1 MSELMQILGIFLE
14 GLISFFSPCV
24 IPLIPLYMGYLATN
38 AKEVDEKG
46 NITYKKKIVLIYTL
60 FFILGISMSF
70 FILGLSFTGLGLFFK
85 DNRKIFL
92 EVGGILI
99 VILGLFQLG
108 ILKVDFLNK
117 EKKVKINFNPNKM
130 TKKTAFLMGFLFSFA
145 WTPCVGPAL
154 SSTLIMAS
162 TASTALI
169 GNLFVLVYAIGF
181 LLPFIVL
188 GLFTTKVLNII
199 KRKQNILNYVVKIGA
214 LIIIIMGGF
223 VFYTGFTMETVKDD
237 NNDNTIKASK
247 VELGTPINFTLQ
259 DQFNKTHT
267 LDDYIGKTIVLHF
280 YAIDCFSCLDE
291 LPNIEKIYNDYNQ
304 NKDDVII
311 LSIANTSRN
320 PKKDIINFLKKNNYT
335 FTSLMAKNK
344 LFNKYYVTTYPNTY
358 IINADG
364 NIAFTSFGSLSYDRL
379 KEEIEKVVKL
389 NRKFPN
395 Y

>member
-1 MSELMQILGIFLE
+1 MSELMQILGLFLE

-145 WTPCVGPAL
+145 WSPCVGPAL

-181 LLPFIVL
+181 LLPFIIL

-223 VFYTGFTMETVKDD
+223 VFYTGFTMEVVKDD
-237 NNDNTIKASK
+237 DNTIKASK
-247 VELGTPINFTLQ
+247 VELGTPINFTLK

-320 PKKDIINFLKKNNYT
+320 PKEDIIDFLKENNYT
-335 FTSLMAKNK
+335 FISLMAKNK

-358 IINADG
+358 IINSDG
-364 NIAFTSFGSLSYDRL
+364 NITFTSFGSLSYDRL
-379 KEEIEKVVKL
+379 KEEIEKVR
-389 NRKFPN
+389 N
-395 Y
+395 

>member
-1 MSELMQILGIFLE
+1 MSELVQIFAIFLE
-14 GLISFFSPCV
+14 GIISFFSPCV

-38 AKEVDEKG
+38 AKEIDKDG
-46 NITYKKKIVLIYTL
+46 NVTYKKKVVLIYTL

-108 ILKVDFLNK
+108 IIKVDFLNK
-117 EKKVKINFNPNKM
+117 EKKLKINFNPNKM
-130 TKKTAFLMGFLFSFA
+130 SKKTAFLMGFLFSFA

-181 LLPFIVL
+181 LLPFIIL

-199 KRKQNILNYVVKIGA
+199 KRKQNILNYIVKIGA
-214 LIIIIMGGF
+214 IIIIVMGCY
-223 VFYTGFTMETVKDD
+223 VSYTGFTMESIKEEEPVKS
-237 NNDNTIKASK
+237 TGK
-247 VELGTPINFTLQ
+247 VELATPIKFTLK
-259 DQFNKTHT
+259 DQEGNTHT

-291 LPNIEKIYNDYNQ
+291 LPHIEKIYNDYNQ

-311 LSIANTSRN
+311 LGIANTSRN
-320 PKKDIINFLKKNNYT
+320 PKDDIIDFLKENNYT
-335 FTSLMAKNK
+335 FTSLNANDK
-344 LFNKYYVTTYPNTY
+344 LFDKYYITTYPNTY
-358 IINADG
+358 IINSNG
-364 NIAFTSFGSLSYDRL
+364 NIAFVTFGSMTYKDL
-379 KEEIEKVVKL
+379 KEEIEKV
-389 NRKFPN
+389 R
-395 Y
+395 

>member
-1 MSELMQILGIFLE
+1 MSELVQIFAIFLE
-14 GLISFFSPCV
+14 GIISFFSPCV

-38 AKEVDEKG
+38 AKEIDEKG
-46 NITYKKKIVLIYTL
+46 NVTYKKKIVLIYTL

-92 EVGGILI
+92 EIGGIII

-108 ILKVDFLNK
+108 IIKVDFLNK
-117 EKKVKINFNPNKM
+117 EKKLKINFNPNKM

-181 LLPFIVL
+181 LLPFIIL

-199 KRKQNILNYVVKIGA
+199 KRKQNILNYIVKIGA
-214 LIIIIMGGF
+214 IIIIVMGCY
-223 VFYTGFTMETVKDD
+223 VSYTGFMMKPIKEEETVKS
-237 NNDNTIKASK
+237 TGK
-247 VELGTPINFTLQ
+247 VELATPINFTLK
-259 DQFNKTHT
+259 DQYNNTYT
-267 LDDYIGKTIVLHF
+267 LDDYIGKTIILHF

-291 LPNIEKIYNDYNQ
+291 LPHIEKIYNDYNQ

-311 LSIANTSRN
+311 LGIANTSRN
-320 PKKDIINFLKKNNYT
+320 PKDDIIDFLNNNSYT
-335 FTSLMAKNK
+335 FTSLNANDK
-344 LFNKYYVTTYPNTY
+344 LFDKYYITTYPNTY
-358 IINADG
+358 IINSNG
-364 NIAFTSFGSLSYDRL
+364 NIAFVTFGSMTYEDL
-379 KEEIEKVVKL
+379 KEEIEKV
-389 NRKFPN
+389 R
-395 Y
+395 

>member
-1 MSELMQILGIFLE
+1 MSELMQILGLFLE

-38 AKEVDEKG
+38 AKEVDKDG
-46 NITYKKKIVLIYTL
+46 NVTYKKKIVLIYTL
-60 FFILGISMSF
+60 FFISGISMSF

-92 EVGGILI
+92 EVGGIII

-108 ILKVDFLNK
+108 ILKVNFLNK
-117 EKKVKINFNPNKM
+117 EKKLKINFNPNNM

-181 LLPFIVL
+181 LLPFIIL

-223 VFYTGFTMETVKDD
+223 VFYTGFTMETVKD
-237 NNDNTIKASK
+237 NDNTIKASK
-247 VELGTPINFTLQ
+247 VELGTPIDFTLK

-320 PKKDIINFLKKNNYT
+320 PKEDIIDFLKENNYT

-358 IINADG
+358 IINSDG

-379 KEEIEKVVKL
+379 KEEIEKVR
-389 NRKFPN
+389 N
-395 Y
+395 

>member
-1 MSELMQILGIFLE
+1 
-14 GLISFFSPCV
+14 
-24 IPLIPLYMGYLATN
+24 
-38 AKEVDEKG
+38 
-46 NITYKKKIVLIYTL
+46 
-60 FFILGISMSF
+60 MSF

-92 EVGGILI
+92 EIGGIII

-108 ILKVDFLNK
+108 ILKVVFLNK
-117 EKKVKINFNPNKM
+117 EAKLKINFNPNKM

-145 WTPCVGPAL
+145 WSPCVGPAL

-181 LLPFIVL
+181 LLPFIIL

-223 VFYTGFTMETVKDD
+223 VFYTGFTMEVVKDD
-237 NNDNTIKASK
+237 DNTIKASK
-247 VELGTPINFTLQ
+247 VELGTPINFTLK

-320 PKKDIINFLKKNNYT
+320 PKEDIIDFLKENNYT
-335 FTSLMAKNK
+335 FISLMAKNK

-358 IINADG
+358 IINSDG

-379 KEEIEKVVKL
+379 KEEIEKVR
-389 NRKFPN
+389 N
-395 Y
+395 

>member
-1 MSELMQILGIFLE
+1 MSELVQIFAIFLE
-14 GLISFFSPCV
+14 GIISFFSPCV

-38 AKEVDEKG
+38 AKEIDEKG
-46 NITYKKKIVLIYTL
+46 NVTYKKKIVLIYTL

-92 EVGGILI
+92 EIGGIII

-108 ILKVDFLNK
+108 IIKVDFLNK
-117 EKKVKINFNPNKM
+117 EKKLKINFNPNKIS
-130 TKKTAFLMGFLFSFA
+130 KKTAFLMGFLFSFA

-181 LLPFIVL
+181 LLPFIIL

-199 KRKQNILNYVVKIGA
+199 KRKQNILNYIVKIGA
-214 LIIIIMGGF
+214 IIIIVMGCY
-223 VFYTGFTMETVKDD
+223 VSYTGFTMEPTKYKEPVKS
-237 NNDNTIKASK
+237 TGK
-247 VELGTPINFTLQ
+247 VELATPINFTLK
-259 DQFNKTHT
+259 DQEGNTHT

-291 LPNIEKIYNDYNQ
+291 LPHIEKIYNDYNQ

-311 LSIANTSRN
+311 LGIANTSRN
-320 PKKDIINFLKKNNYT
+320 PKDDIIDFLKENNYT

-344 LFNKYYVTTYPNTY
+344 LFDKYYITTYPNTY
-358 IINADG
+358 IINSNG
-364 NIAFTSFGSLSYDRL
+364 NIAFVTFGSMTYEDL
-379 KEEIEKVVKL
+379 KEEIEKV
-389 NRKFPN
+389 R
-395 Y
+395 

>member
-1 MSELMQILGIFLE
+1 MTELIQVFAIFLE
-14 GLISFFSPCV
+14 GIISFFSPCV

-38 AKEVDEKG
+38 AKEVDENG
-46 NITYKKKIVLIYTL
+46 NVTYKKKVVIIYTL

-70 FILGLSFTGLGLFFK
+70 FILGLSFTGLGMFFK
-85 DNRKIFL
+85 NNRKLFL

-108 ILKVDFLNK
+108 ILKVNFLNK
-117 EKKVKINFNPNKM
+117 EKKLKINFNPNKM

-162 TASTALI
+162 TASTALL
-169 GNLFVLVYAIGF
+169 GNIFVLVYALGF
-181 LLPFIVL
+181 LLPFIIL

-214 LIIIIMGGF
+214 IIIIVMGCY
-223 VFYTGFTMETVKDD
+223 VSYTGFTMEPTKDKEPVKS
-237 NNDNTIKASK
+237 TGK
-247 VELGTPINFTLQ
+247 VELATPINFTLK
-259 DQFNKTHT
+259 DQNNKTHT

-291 LPNIEKIYNDYNQ
+291 LPHIEKIYNDYNQ

-311 LSIANTSRN
+311 LGIANTSRN
-320 PKKDIINFLKKNNYT
+320 PKDDIIDFLKENNYT

-344 LFNKYYVTTYPNTY
+344 LFDKYYITTYPNTY
-358 IINADG
+358 IINSNG
-364 NIAFTSFGSLSYDRL
+364 NIAFTSFGSMSYDSL
-379 KEEIEKVVKL
+379 KEEIEKV
-389 NRKFPN
+389 R
-395 Y
+395 

>member
-1 MSELMQILGIFLE
+1 MSELIQIFAVFLE

-38 AKEVDEKG
+38 AKEIDENG
-46 NITYKKKIVLIYTL
+46 NVTYKKKIVLIYTL

-70 FILGLSFTGLGLFFK
+70 FILGLSFTGLGMFFK

-92 EVGGILI
+92 EVGGIII

-117 EKKVKINFNPNKM
+117 EKKLKINFNPNKM

-162 TASTALI
+162 TASTALL
-169 GNLFVLVYAIGF
+169 GNLFVLVYALGF
-181 LLPFIVL
+181 LLPFIIL
-188 GLFTTKVLNII
+188 GLFTTKVLNLI
-199 KRKQNILNYVVKIGA
+199 KRKQNILNYVVKVGA
-214 LIIIIMGGF
+214 IIIIIMGAY
-223 VFYTGFTMETVKDD
+223 VSYTGFTMEKVKDEA
-237 NNDNTIKASK
+237 TITSTGK
-247 VELGTPINFTLQ
+247 VELATPIDFTLK
-259 DQFNKTHT
+259 DQNNNTHS

-280 YAIDCFSCLDE
+280 YAIDCFACLDE
-291 LPNIEKIYNDYNQ
+291 LPNIEKLYNDYNQ

-311 LSIANTSRN
+311 LGIANTSRN
-320 PKKDIINFLKKNNYT
+320 PKKDIISFLKENNYT
-335 FTSLMAKNK
+335 FTSLMAKDK

-358 IINADG
+358 IINSNG
-364 NIAFTSFGSLSYDRL
+364 NIAFTSFGSLTYESL
-379 KEEIEKVVKL
+379 KEEIEKVS
-389 NRKFPN
+389 N
-395 Y
+395 

>member
-38 AKEVDEKG
+38 AKEVDERG

-92 EVGGILI
+92 EIGGIII

-108 ILKVDFLNK
+108 ILKINFLNK
-117 EKKVKINFNPNKM
+117 EKKLKINFNPNKM
-130 TKKTAFLMGFLFSFA
+130 SKKTAFLMGFLFSFA

-181 LLPFIVL
+181 LLPFIIL
-188 GLFTTKVLNII
+188 GLFTTKVLNLI
-199 KRKQNILNYVVKIGA
+199 KRKQNILNYVTKIGA
-214 LIIIIMGGF
+214 LIIIVMGVF
-223 VFYTGFTMETVKDD
+223 VSYTGFTMETVKDD
-237 NNDNTIKASK
+237 EKITSTGK
-247 VELGTPINFTLQ
+247 VELATPIDFTLK
-259 DQFNKTHT
+259 DQNNITHT

-291 LPNIEKIYNDYNQ
+291 LPNIEKIYNDYNK

-311 LSIANTSRN
+311 LGIANTSRN
-320 PKKDIINFLKKNNYT
+320 SKEDIIDFLKENNYT

-358 IINADG
+358 IINSNG
-364 NIAFTSFGSLSYDRL
+364 NIAFTGFGSLTYDDL
-379 KEEIEKVVKL
+379 KEEIEKVR
-389 NRKFPN
+389 N
-395 Y
+395 

>member
-1 MSELMQILGIFLE
+1 MSELVQIFAIFLE
-14 GLISFFSPCV
+14 GIISFFSPCV

-38 AKEVDEKG
+38 AKEVDENG
-46 NITYKKKIVLIYTL
+46 NVTYKKKIVLIYTL

-92 EVGGILI
+92 EIGGIII

-108 ILKVDFLNK
+108 IIKVDFLNK
-117 EKKVKINFNPNKM
+117 EKKLKINFNPNKM
-130 TKKTAFLMGFLFSFA
+130 SKKTAFLMGFLFSFA

-181 LLPFIVL
+181 LLPFIIL

-199 KRKQNILNYVVKIGA
+199 KRKQNILNYIVKIGA
-214 LIIIIMGGF
+214 IIIIVMGCY
-223 VFYTGFTMETVKDD
+223 VSYTGFTMEPIKDKESVKS
-237 NNDNTIKASK
+237 TGK
-247 VELGTPINFTLQ
+247 VELATPINFTLK
-259 DQFNKTHT
+259 DQEGNTYT

-291 LPNIEKIYNDYNQ
+291 LPHIEKIYNDYNQ

-311 LSIANTSRN
+311 LGIANTSRN
-320 PKKDIINFLKKNNYT
+320 PKDDIIDFLNNNSYT
-335 FTSLMAKNK
+335 FTSLNANDK
-344 LFNKYYVTTYPNTY
+344 LFDKYYITTYPNTY
-358 IINADG
+358 IINSNG
-364 NIAFTSFGSLSYDRL
+364 NIAFVTFGSMTYEDL
-379 KEEIEKVVKL
+379 KEEIEKV
-389 NRKFPN
+389 R
-395 Y
+395 

>member
-1 MSELMQILGIFLE
+1 MSELVQIFAIFLE
-14 GLISFFSPCV
+14 GIISFFSPCV
-24 IPLIPLYMGYLATN
+24 ILLIPLYMGYLATN
-38 AKEVDEKG
+38 AKEVDENG
-46 NITYKKKIVLIYTL
+46 NVTYKKKIVLIYTL

-92 EVGGILI
+92 EIGGILI

-108 ILKVDFLNK
+108 IIKVDFLNK
-117 EKKVKINFNPNKM
+117 EKKLKINFNPNKM
-130 TKKTAFLMGFLFSFA
+130 SKKTAFLMGFLFSFA

-181 LLPFIVL
+181 LLPFIIL

-199 KRKQNILNYVVKIGA
+199 KRKQNILNYIVKIGA
-214 LIIIIMGGF
+214 IIIIVMGCY
-223 VFYTGFTMETVKDD
+223 VSYTGFTMESIKEEEPVKS
-237 NNDNTIKASK
+237 TGK
-247 VELGTPINFTLQ
+247 VELATPINFTLK
-259 DQFNKTHT
+259 DQEGNTHT

-291 LPNIEKIYNDYNQ
+291 LPHIEKIYNDYNQ

-311 LSIANTSRN
+311 LGIANTSRN
-320 PKKDIINFLKKNNYT
+320 PKDDIIDFLNNNSYT
-335 FTSLMAKNK
+335 FTSLNANDK
-344 LFNKYYVTTYPNTY
+344 LFDKYYITTYPNTY
-358 IINADG
+358 IINSNG
-364 NIAFTSFGSLSYDRL
+364 NIAFTSFGSMTYESL
-379 KEEIEKVVKL
+379 KEEIEKV
-389 NRKFPN
+389 R
-395 Y
+395 

>member
-1 MSELMQILGIFLE
+1 MTELMQILGIFLE

-38 AKEVDEKG
+38 AKEIDKDG
-46 NITYKKKIVLIYTL
+46 NVTYKKKVVLIYTL

-108 ILKVDFLNK
+108 VLKVDFLNK
-117 EKKVKINFNPNKM
+117 EKKLKINFNPNKM

-169 GNLFVLVYAIGF
+169 GNLFVLVYALGF
-181 LLPFIVL
+181 LLPFIIL

-199 KRKQNILNYVVKIGA
+199 KRKQNILNYVVKLGA
-214 LIIIIMGGF
+214 LIIIFMGIF
-223 VFYTGFTMETVKDD
+223 VSYTGFTMESIKDKETV
-237 NNDNTIKASK
+237 TSTGK
-247 VELGTPINFTLQ
+247 VELATPINFTLK
-259 DQFNKTHT
+259 DQNGNTHT
-267 LDDYIGKTIVLHF
+267 LDDYIGKTIILHF
-280 YAIDCFSCLDE
+280 YAIDCFACLDE

-304 NKDDVII
+304 NKGDVII
-311 LSIANTSRN
+311 LGIANTSRN
-320 PKKDIINFLKKNNYT
+320 PKNDIIDFLKENNYT
-335 FTSLMAKNK
+335 FTSLMATNK
-344 LFNKYYVTTYPNTY
+344 LFNKYYITTYPNTY
-358 IINADG
+358 IINSNG
-364 NIAFTSFGSLSYDRL
+364 NISFTSFGSLTYDKL
-379 KEEIEKVVKL
+379 KEEIDKV
-389 NRKFPN
+389 R
-395 Y
+395 

>member
-1 MSELMQILGIFLE
+1 MTELMQILGIFLE

-38 AKEVDEKG
+38 AKEIDKDG
-46 NITYKKKIVLIYTL
+46 NVTYKKKVVLIYTL
-60 FFILGISMSF
+60 FFILGISMAF

-108 ILKVDFLNK
+108 VLKVDFLNK
-117 EKKVKINFNPNKM
+117 EKKLKINFNPNKM
-130 TKKTAFLMGFLFSFA
+130 TKKTAFLMGFIFSFA

-169 GNLFVLVYAIGF
+169 GNLFVLVYALGF
-181 LLPFIVL
+181 LLPFIIL

-199 KRKQNILNYVVKIGA
+199 KRKQNILNYVVKLGA
-214 LIIIIMGGF
+214 LIIIFMGIF
-223 VFYTGFTMETVKDD
+223 VSYTGFTMENIKDKETV
-237 NNDNTIKASK
+237 TSTGK
-247 VELGTPINFTLQ
+247 VELGTPINFTLK
-259 DQFNKTHT
+259 DQSGNTHT
-267 LDDYIGKTIVLHF
+267 LDDYIGKTIILHF

-311 LSIANTSRN
+311 LGIANTSRN
-320 PKKDIINFLKKNNYT
+320 PKKDIINSN
-335 FTSLMAKNK
+335 
-344 LFNKYYVTTYPNTY
+344 
-358 IINADG
+358 G
-364 NIAFTSFGSLSYDRL
+364 NITFTSFGSLSYERL
-379 KEEIEKVVKL
+379 KEEIEKVR
-389 NRKFPN
+389 N
-395 Y
+395 

>member
-1 MSELMQILGIFLE
+1 MSELVQIFAIFLE
-14 GLISFFSPCV
+14 GIISFFSPCV

-38 AKEVDEKG
+38 AKEIDEKG
-46 NITYKKKIVLIYTL
+46 NVTYKKKVVLIYTL

-92 EVGGILI
+92 EIGGIII

-108 ILKVDFLNK
+108 IIKVDFLNK
-117 EKKVKINFNPNKM
+117 EKKLKINFNPNKM
-130 TKKTAFLMGFLFSFA
+130 SKKTAFLMGFLFSFA

-181 LLPFIVL
+181 LLPFIIL

-199 KRKQNILNYVVKIGA
+199 KRKQNILNYIVKIGA
-214 LIIIIMGGF
+214 IIIIVMGCY
-223 VFYTGFTMETVKDD
+223 VSYTGFTMESIKDKEPVKS
-237 NNDNTIKASK
+237 TGK
-247 VELGTPINFTLQ
+247 VELATPINFTLKDQ
-259 DQFNKTHT
+259 DGNTHT

-291 LPNIEKIYNDYNQ
+291 LPHIEKIYNDYNQ
-304 NKDDVII
+304 NKYDVII
-311 LSIANTSRN
+311 LGIANTSRN
-320 PKKDIINFLKKNNYT
+320 PKDDIIDFLNKNNYT

-344 LFNKYYVTTYPNTY
+344 LFDKYYITTYPNTY
-358 IINADG
+358 IINFNG
-364 NIAFTSFGSLSYDRL
+364 NIAFTSFGSMTYEDL
-379 KEEIEKVVKL
+379 KEEIEKV
-389 NRKFPN
+389 R
-395 Y
+395 

>member
-1 MSELMQILGIFLE
+1 MTELIQVFAIFLE
-14 GLISFFSPCV
+14 GIISFFSPCV

-38 AKEVDEKG
+38 AKEVDENG
-46 NITYKKKIVLIYTL
+46 NVTYKKKVVIIYTL

-70 FILGLSFTGLGLFFK
+70 FILGLSFTGLGMFFK

-92 EVGGILI
+92 EIGGILI

-108 ILKVDFLNK
+108 ILKVNFLNK
-117 EKKVKINFNPNKM
+117 EKKLKINFNPNKM

-162 TASTALI
+162 TASTALL
-169 GNLFVLVYAIGF
+169 GNIFVLVYALGF
-181 LLPFIVL
+181 LLPFIIL

-214 LIIIIMGGF
+214 IIIIVMGMF
-223 VFYTGFTMETVKDD
+223 VFYTGFTMEPTKDKEPVKS
-237 NNDNTIKASK
+237 TGK
-247 VELGTPINFTLQ
+247 VELATPINFTLK
-259 DQFNKTHT
+259 DQNNKTHT

-291 LPNIEKIYNDYNQ
+291 LPHIEKIYNDYNK

-311 LSIANTSRN
+311 LGIANTSRN
-320 PKKDIINFLKKNNYT
+320 PKDDIIDFLKENNYT

-344 LFNKYYVTTYPNTY
+344 LFDKYYITTYPNTY
-358 IINADG
+358 IINSNG
-364 NIAFTSFGSLSYDRL
+364 NIAFTSFGSMSYDSL
-379 KEEIEKVVKL
+379 KEEIEKV
-389 NRKFPN
+389 R
-395 Y
+395 

>member
-1 MSELMQILGIFLE
+1 MSELVQIFAIFLE
-14 GLISFFSPCV
+14 GIISFFSPCV

-38 AKEVDEKG
+38 AKEIDEKG
-46 NITYKKKIVLIYTL
+46 NVTYKKKIVLIYTL

-92 EVGGILI
+92 EIGGILI

-108 ILKVDFLNK
+108 IIKVDFLNK
-117 EKKVKINFNPNKM
+117 EKKLKINFNHNKM
-130 TKKTAFLMGFLFSFA
+130 SKKTAFLMGFLFSFA

-181 LLPFIVL
+181 LLPFIIL

-199 KRKQNILNYVVKIGA
+199 KRKQNILNYIVKIGA
-214 LIIIIMGGF
+214 IIIIVMGMF
-223 VFYTGFTMETVKDD
+223 VSYTGFTMEPIKDKESVKS
-237 NNDNTIKASK
+237 TGK
-247 VELGTPINFTLQ
+247 VELATPINFTLKDQ
-259 DQFNKTHT
+259 DGNTHT

-291 LPNIEKIYNDYNQ
+291 LPHIEKIYNDYNQ

-311 LSIANTSRN
+311 LGIANTSRN
-320 PKKDIINFLKKNNYT
+320 PKDDIIDFLKENNYT
-335 FTSLMAKNK
+335 FTSLNANDK
-344 LFNKYYVTTYPNTY
+344 LFDKYYITTYPNTY
-358 IINADG
+358 IINSNG
-364 NIAFTSFGSLSYDRL
+364 NIAFVNFGSMTYEDL
-379 KEEIEKVVKL
+379 KEEIEKV
-389 NRKFPN
+389 R
-395 Y
+395 

>member
-1 MSELMQILGIFLE
+1 MSELVQIFAIFLE
-14 GLISFFSPCV
+14 GIISFFSPCV

-38 AKEVDEKG
+38 AKEIDEKG
-46 NITYKKKIVLIYTL
+46 NVTYKKKVVLIYTL

-92 EVGGILI
+92 EIGGIII

-108 ILKVDFLNK
+108 IIKVDFLNK
-117 EKKVKINFNPNKM
+117 EKKLKINFNPNKM
-130 TKKTAFLMGFLFSFA
+130 SKKTAFLMGFLFSFA

-181 LLPFIVL
+181 LLPFIIL

-199 KRKQNILNYVVKIGA
+199 KRKQNILNYIVKIGA
-214 LIIIIMGGF
+214 IIIIVMGCY
-223 VFYTGFTMETVKDD
+223 VSYTGFTMESTKDKEPVKS
-237 NNDNTIKASK
+237 TGK
-247 VELGTPINFTLQ
+247 VELATPINFTLK
-259 DQFNKTHT
+259 DQEGNTHT

-291 LPNIEKIYNDYNQ
+291 LPHIEKIYNDYNQ

-311 LSIANTSRN
+311 LGIANTSRN
-320 PKKDIINFLKKNNYT
+320 PKDDIIDFLNKNNYT

-344 LFNKYYVTTYPNTY
+344 LFDKYYITTYPNTY
-358 IINADG
+358 IINSNG
-364 NIAFTSFGSLSYDRL
+364 NIAFVTFGSMTYEDL
-379 KEEIEKVVKL
+379 KEEIEKV
-389 NRKFPN
+389 R
-395 Y
+395 

>member
-46 NITYKKKIVLIYTL
+46 NITYKKKVVLIYTL

-92 EVGGILI
+92 EVGGIII

-108 ILKVDFLNK
+108 ILKVVFLNK
-117 EKKVKINFNPNKM
+117 EAKLKINFNPNKM

-145 WTPCVGPAL
+145 WSPCVGQAL
-154 SSTLIMAS
+154 SSTIIMAS

-181 LLPFIVL
+181 LLPFIIL

-223 VFYTGFTMETVKDD
+223 VFYTGFTMEVVKDD
-237 NNDNTIKASK
+237 DNTIKASK
-247 VELGTPINFTLQ
+247 VELGTPINFTLK

-320 PKKDIINFLKKNNYT
+320 PKKDIIDFLKENNYT
-335 FTSLMAKNK
+335 FISLMAKNK

-358 IINADG
+358 IINSDG

-379 KEEIEKVVKL
+379 KEEIEKVR
-389 NRKFPN
+389 N
-395 Y
+395 

>member
-1 MSELMQILGIFLE
+1 MSELVQIFAIFLE
-14 GLISFFSPCV
+14 GIISFFSPCV

-38 AKEVDEKG
+38 AKEIDEKG
-46 NITYKKKIVLIYTL
+46 NVTYKKKIVLIYTL

-92 EVGGILI
+92 EIGGIII

-108 ILKVDFLNK
+108 IIKVDFLNK
-117 EKKVKINFNPNKM
+117 EKKLKINFNPNKM
-130 TKKTAFLMGFLFSFA
+130 SKKTAFLMGFLFSFA

-169 GNLFVLVYAIGF
+169 GNIFVLVYAIGF
-181 LLPFIVL
+181 LLPFIIL

-199 KRKQNILNYVVKIGA
+199 KRKQNILNYIVKIGA
-214 LIIIIMGGF
+214 IIIIVMGCY
-223 VFYTGFTMETVKDD
+223 VSYTGFTMEPIKDKESVKS
-237 NNDNTIKASK
+237 TGK
-247 VELGTPINFTLQ
+247 VELATPINFTLK
-259 DQFNKTHT
+259 DQEGNTHT

-291 LPNIEKIYNDYNQ
+291 LPHIEKIYNDYNQ

-311 LSIANTSRN
+311 LGIANTSRN
-320 PKKDIINFLKKNNYT
+320 PKDDIIDFLNKNNYT

-344 LFNKYYVTTYPNTY
+344 LFDKYYITTYPNTY
-358 IINADG
+358 IINSNG
-364 NIAFTSFGSLSYDRL
+364 NIAFVTFGSMTYEDL
-379 KEEIEKVVKL
+379 KEEIEEV
-389 NRKFPN
+389 R
-395 Y
+395 

>member
-1 MSELMQILGIFLE
+1 MTELMQILGIFLE

-38 AKEVDEKG
+38 AKEIDKDG
-46 NITYKKKIVLIYTL
+46 NVTYKKKVVLIYTL

-117 EKKVKINFNPNKM
+117 EKKLKINFNPNKM

-169 GNLFVLVYAIGF
+169 GNLFVLVYALGF
-181 LLPFIVL
+181 LLPFIIL

-199 KRKQNILNYVVKIGA
+199 KRKQNILNYVVKLGA
-214 LIIIIMGGF
+214 LIIIFMGIF
-223 VFYTGFTMETVKDD
+223 VYYTGFTMESVKDKE
-237 NNDNTIKASK
+237 TVTSTGK
-247 VELGTPINFTLQ
+247 VELATPINFTLK
-259 DQFNKTHT
+259 DQNGNTHT
-267 LDDYIGKTIVLHF
+267 LDDYIGKTIILHF
-280 YAIDCFSCLDE
+280 YAIDCFACLDE

-304 NKDDVII
+304 NKGDVII
-311 LSIANTSRN
+311 LGIANTSRN
-320 PKKDIINFLKKNNYT
+320 PKNDIIDFLKENNYT
-335 FTSLMAKNK
+335 FTSLMATNK
-344 LFNKYYVTTYPNTY
+344 LFNKYYITTYPNTY
-358 IINADG
+358 IINSNG
-364 NIAFTSFGSLSYDRL
+364 NISFTSFGSLTYDKL
-379 KEEIEKVVKL
+379 KEEIDKV
-389 NRKFPN
+389 R
-395 Y
+395 

>member
-1 MSELMQILGIFLE
+1 MTELMQILGIFLE

-38 AKEVDEKG
+38 AKEIDKDG
-46 NITYKKKIVLIYTL
+46 NVTYKKKVVLIYTL

-117 EKKVKINFNPNKM
+117 EKKLKINFNPNKM

-169 GNLFVLVYAIGF
+169 GNIFVLVYALGF
-181 LLPFIVL
+181 LLPFIIL
-188 GLFTTKVLNII
+188 GLFTTKILNII
-199 KRKQNILNYVVKIGA
+199 KRNQNILNYVVKLGA
-214 LIIIIMGGF
+214 LIIIFMGIF
-223 VFYTGFTMETVKDD
+223 VYYTGFTMESVKDKE
-237 NNDNTIKASK
+237 TVTSTGK
-247 VELGTPINFTLQ
+247 VELATPINFTLK
-259 DQFNKTHT
+259 DQNGNTHT
-267 LDDYIGKTIVLHF
+267 LDDYIGKTIILHF
-280 YAIDCFSCLDE
+280 YAIDCFACLDE

-304 NKDDVII
+304 NKGDVII
-311 LSIANTSRN
+311 LGIANTSRN
-320 PKKDIINFLKKNNYT
+320 PKNDIIDFLKENNYT
-335 FTSLMAKNK
+335 FTSLMATNK
-344 LFNKYYVTTYPNTY
+344 LFNKYYITTYPNTY
-358 IINADG
+358 IINSNG
-364 NIAFTSFGSLSYDRL
+364 NISFTSFGSLTYDKL
-379 KEEIEKVVKL
+379 KEEIDKV
-389 NRKFPN
+389 R
-395 Y
+395 

>member
-1 MSELMQILGIFLE
+1 MSELVQIFAIFLE
-14 GLISFFSPCV
+14 GIISFFSPCV

-38 AKEVDEKG
+38 AKEIDENG
-46 NITYKKKIVLIYTL
+46 NVTYKKKIVLIYTL

-92 EVGGILI
+92 EIGGIII

-108 ILKVDFLNK
+108 IIKVDFLNK
-117 EKKVKINFNPNKM
+117 EKKLKINFNPNKIS
-130 TKKTAFLMGFLFSFA
+130 KKTAFLMGFLFSFA

-181 LLPFIVL
+181 LLPFIIL

-199 KRKQNILNYVVKIGA
+199 KRKQNILNYIVKIGA
-214 LIIIIMGGF
+214 IIIIVMGCY
-223 VFYTGFTMETVKDD
+223 VSYTGFTMESTKDKEPVKS
-237 NNDNTIKASK
+237 TGK
-247 VELGTPINFTLQ
+247 VELATPINFTLK
-259 DQFNKTHT
+259 DQEGNTHT

-291 LPNIEKIYNDYNQ
+291 LPHIEKIYNDYNQ

-311 LSIANTSRN
+311 LGIANTSRN
-320 PKKDIINFLKKNNYT
+320 PKDDIIDFLNKNSYT

-344 LFNKYYVTTYPNTY
+344 LFDKYYITTYPNTY
-358 IINADG
+358 IINSNG
-364 NIAFTSFGSLSYDRL
+364 NIAFVTFGSMTYEDL
-379 KEEIEKVVKL
+379 KEEIEKV
-389 NRKFPN
+389 R
-395 Y
+395 

>member
-1 MSELMQILGIFLE
+1 MTELMQILGIFLE

-38 AKEVDEKG
+38 AKEIDKDG
-46 NITYKKKIVLIYTL
+46 NVTYKKKVVLIYTL

-117 EKKVKINFNPNKM
+117 EKKLKINFNPNKM

-169 GNLFVLVYAIGF
+169 GNLFVLVYALGF
-181 LLPFIVL
+181 LLPFIIL

-199 KRKQNILNYVVKIGA
+199 KRKQNILNYVVKLGA
-214 LIIIIMGGF
+214 LIIIFMGIF
-223 VFYTGFTMETVKDD
+223 VSYTGFTMENVKDKE
-237 NNDNTIKASK
+237 TVTSTGK
-247 VELGTPINFTLQ
+247 VELATPINFTLK
-259 DQFNKTHT
+259 DQNGDTHT
-267 LDDYIGKTIVLHF
+267 LDDYIGKTIILHF
-280 YAIDCFSCLDE
+280 YAIDCFACLDE
-291 LPNIEKIYNDYNQ
+291 LPNIEKLYNDYNQ

-311 LSIANTSRN
+311 LGIANTSRN
-320 PKKDIINFLKKNNYT
+320 PKKDIKKFLTKNNYT
-335 FTSLMAKNK
+335 FTSLNASNK

-358 IINADG
+358 IINSNG
-364 NIAFTSFGSLSYDRL
+364 NIVFTSFGSMTYDTL
-379 KEEIEKVVKL
+379 KEEIEKV
-389 NRKFPN
+389 RK
-395 Y
+395 

>member
-1 MSELMQILGIFLE
+1 MSELVQIFAIFLE
-14 GLISFFSPCV
+14 GIISFFSPCV

-38 AKEVDEKG
+38 AKEIDEKG
-46 NITYKKKIVLIYTL
+46 NVTYKKKVVLIYTL

-92 EVGGILI
+92 EIGGIII

-108 ILKVDFLNK
+108 IIKVDFLNK
-117 EKKVKINFNPNKM
+117 EKKLKINFNPNKM
-130 TKKTAFLMGFLFSFA
+130 SKKTAFLMGFLFSFA

-169 GNLFVLVYAIGF
+169 GNIFVLVYAIGF
-181 LLPFIVL
+181 LLPFIIL

-199 KRKQNILNYVVKIGA
+199 KRKQNILNYIVKIGA
-214 LIIIIMGGF
+214 IIIIVMGCY
-223 VFYTGFTMETVKDD
+223 VSYTGFTMEPTKDKETVKS
-237 NNDNTIKASK
+237 TGK
-247 VELGTPINFTLQ
+247 VELATPINFTLKDQ
-259 DQFNKTHT
+259 DGNTHT

-291 LPNIEKIYNDYNQ
+291 LPHIEKIYNDYNQ
-304 NKDDVII
+304 NKYDVII
-311 LSIANTSRN
+311 LGIANTSRN
-320 PKKDIINFLKKNNYT
+320 PKDDIIDFLNKNNYT

-344 LFNKYYVTTYPNTY
+344 LFDKYYITTYPNTY
-358 IINADG
+358 IINSNG
-364 NIAFTSFGSLSYDRL
+364 NIAFVTFGSMTYEDL
-379 KEEIEKVVKL
+379 KEEIEKV
-389 NRKFPN
+389 R
-395 Y
+395 

>member
-24 IPLIPLYMGYLATN
+24 IPLIPLYMSYLATN
-38 AKEVDEKG
+38 AKEVDKDG
-46 NITYKKKIVLIYTL
+46 NVTYKKKIVLIYTL
-60 FFILGISMSF
+60 FFISGISMSF

-92 EVGGILI
+92 EVGGIII

-108 ILKVDFLNK
+108 ILKVNFLNK
-117 EKKVKINFNPNKM
+117 EKKLKINFNPNNM

-181 LLPFIVL
+181 LLPFIIL

-223 VFYTGFTMETVKDD
+223 VFYTGFTMEVVKDD
-237 NNDNTIKASK
+237 DNTIKASK
-247 VELGTPINFTLQ
+247 VELGTPINFTLK

-320 PKKDIINFLKKNNYT
+320 PKKDIIDFLKENNYT
-335 FTSLMAKNK
+335 FTSLMAKKK

-358 IINADG
+358 IINSDG

-379 KEEIEKVVKL
+379 KEEIEKVK
-389 NRKFPN
+389 N
-395 Y
+395 

>member
-1 MSELMQILGIFLE
+1 MSELVQIFAIFLE
-14 GLISFFSPCV
+14 GIISFFSPCV

-38 AKEVDEKG
+38 AKEIDENG
-46 NITYKKKIVLIYTL
+46 NVTYKKKIVLIYTL

-92 EVGGILI
+92 EIGGIII

-108 ILKVDFLNK
+108 IIKVDFLNK
-117 EKKVKINFNPNKM
+117 EKKLKINFNPNKM
-130 TKKTAFLMGFLFSFA
+130 SKKTAFLMGFLFSFA

-181 LLPFIVL
+181 LLPFIIL

-199 KRKQNILNYVVKIGA
+199 KRKQNILNYIVKIGA
-214 LIIIIMGGF
+214 IIIIVMGCY
-223 VFYTGFTMETVKDD
+223 VSYTGFTMESTKDKEPVKS
-237 NNDNTIKASK
+237 TGK
-247 VELGTPINFTLQ
+247 VELATPINFTLK
-259 DQFNKTHT
+259 DQEGNTHS

-291 LPNIEKIYNDYNQ
+291 LPHIEKIYNDYNQ

-311 LSIANTSRN
+311 LGIANTSRN
-320 PKKDIINFLKKNNYT
+320 PKDDIIDFLNKNSYT

-344 LFNKYYVTTYPNTY
+344 LFDKYYITTYPNTY
-358 IINADG
+358 IINSNG
-364 NIAFTSFGSLSYDRL
+364 NIAFVTFGSMTYEDL
-379 KEEIEKVVKL
+379 KEEIEKV
-389 NRKFPN
+389 R
-395 Y
+395 

>member
-1 MSELMQILGIFLE
+1 MSELVQIFAIFLE
-14 GLISFFSPCV
+14 GIISFFSPCV

-46 NITYKKKIVLIYTL
+46 NVTYKKKIVLIYTL

-92 EVGGILI
+92 EIGGILI

-108 ILKVDFLNK
+108 IIKVDFLNK
-117 EKKVKINFNPNKM
+117 EKKLKINFNPNKM
-130 TKKTAFLMGFLFSFA
+130 SKKTAFLMGFLFSFA

-181 LLPFIVL
+181 LLPFIIL
-188 GLFTTKVLNII
+188 GLFTTKVLNLI
-199 KRKQNILNYVVKIGA
+199 KRKQNILNYIVKIGA
-214 LIIIIMGGF
+214 IIIIVMGCY
-223 VFYTGFTMETVKDD
+223 VSYTGFTMEPIKDKESVKS
-237 NNDNTIKASK
+237 TGK
-247 VELGTPINFTLQ
+247 VELATPINFTLK
-259 DQFNKTHT
+259 DQEGNTHT

-291 LPNIEKIYNDYNQ
+291 LPHIEKIYNDYNQ

-311 LSIANTSRN
+311 LGIANTSRN
-320 PKKDIINFLKKNNYT
+320 REEDIIEFLNKNNYT
-335 FTSLMAKNK
+335 FTSLNANDK
-344 LFNKYYVTTYPNTY
+344 LFDKYYITTYPNTY
-358 IINADG
+358 IINSNG
-364 NIAFTSFGSLSYDRL
+364 NIAFTSFGSMPYEDL
-379 KEEIEKVVKL
+379 KEEIEKV
-389 NRKFPN
+389 R
-395 Y
+395 

>member
-1 MSELMQILGIFLE
+1 MTELMQILGIFLE

-38 AKEVDEKG
+38 AKEIDKDG
-46 NITYKKKIVLIYTL
+46 NVTYKKKVVLIYTL

-117 EKKVKINFNPNKM
+117 EKKLKINFNPNKM

-169 GNLFVLVYAIGF
+169 GNIFVLVYALGF
-181 LLPFIVL
+181 LLPFIIL
-188 GLFTTKVLNII
+188 GLFTTKILNII
-199 KRKQNILNYVVKIGA
+199 KRNQNILNYVVKLGA
-214 LIIIIMGGF
+214 LIIIFMGIF
-223 VFYTGFTMETVKDD
+223 VYYTGFTMESVKDKE
-237 NNDNTIKASK
+237 TVTSTGK
-247 VELGTPINFTLQ
+247 VELATPINFTLK
-259 DQFNKTHT
+259 DQNGDTHT
-267 LDDYIGKTIVLHF
+267 LDDYIGKTIILHF
-280 YAIDCFSCLDE
+280 YAIDCFACLDE

-304 NKDDVII
+304 NKGDVII
-311 LSIANTSRN
+311 LGIANTSRN
-320 PKKDIINFLKKNNYT
+320 PKNDIIDFLKENNYT
-335 FTSLMAKNK
+335 FTSLMATNK
-344 LFNKYYVTTYPNTY
+344 LFNKYYITTYPNTY
-358 IINADG
+358 IINSNG
-364 NIAFTSFGSLSYDRL
+364 NISFTSFGSLTYDKL
-379 KEEIEKVVKL
+379 KEEIDKV
-389 NRKFPN
+389 R
-395 Y
+395 